1 MRNVWNVLV
10 VIGLLVLFSQKTMAL
25 SEKALLARCYAQV
38 TGKAIPLNHSLY
50 LEVKAGKAKAIDAC
64 LSILHKAD
72 LQSNGQLKDTS
83 AETVAIFN
91 NFYDFHRTWFPTA
104 TKDQI
109 LGYQNEF
116 DSNTD
121 NFVELTTPALTITRA
136 LFGGMNYSDI
146 LRGSNSYSPVRGAPF
161 FISLSTTTT
170 NGDVTTAATRAP
182 FSGTG
187 PTTGITTT
195 TDVVILNNYSVPTVG
210 SAVGTG
216 AQTGIDLYRA
226 LGGGILGQQGY
237 FLLDVGHAKGQ
248 IFDGALK
255 LPRKWA
261 KTALESLLCFN
272 LPALRESD
280 IQQYIDAG
288 AAVPF
293 RRAGSC
299 ITCHATMDQMATTA
313 RNLVVAETVA
323 GNFQKSIFVG
333 SYPADQAAIGNWS
346 SSPVANFHRQTPTGK
361 LMIRSYSTGALI
373 NQDINGLEDLGMKLS
388 NLDEMY
394 QCAAKR
400 YFEYFTG
407 INVSLYDR
415 TDPANAHLNKNLTT
429 RDLNDRRFV
438 EQLGKDLR
446 STQSLP
452 KMIESIL
459 RSDYYNKAQF
469 NPESGQ

>member
-1 MRNVWNVLV
+1 MKNVLG
-10 VIGLLVLFSQKTMAL
+10 VIGLFVLLSQNTMAL
-25 SEKALLARCYAQV
+25 SEKAVLVRCYAQI

-50 LEVKAGKAKAIDAC
+50 LDVKSGKTKAIDAC
-64 LSILHKAD
+64 LSVLHKAD

-83 AETVAIFN
+83 PETVAIFN

-104 TKDQI
+104 NKDQI
-109 LGYQNEF
+109 LGYQGEF

-121 NFVELTTPALTITRA
+121 NFIELTTPALTITRA
-136 LFGGMNYSDI
+136 LFGGMNYSEI
-146 LRGSNSYSPVRGAPF
+146 LRGSNSYSPMRGNPSAINISTTDPSDNVKTTPIMAPF
-161 FISLSTTTT
+161 
-170 NGDVTTAATRAP
+170 V
-182 FSGTG
+182 GTG

-195 TDVVILNNYSVPTVG
+195 TESLILTNYSIPNIG
-210 SAVGTG
+210 SAVGSG

-237 FLLDVGHAKGQ
+237 FLLDVGHSKGQ

-280 IQQYIDAG
+280 IQQYINAG
-288 AAVPF
+288 AEVPF

-313 RNLVVAETVA
+313 RNLVVAETA
-323 GNFQKSIFVG
+323 DGNFQKVIFTG
-333 SYPADQAAIGNWS
+333 SYPANRQAISEWS
-346 SSPVANFHRQTPTGK
+346 SSSVPNFHRQTPTGK
-361 LMIRSYSTGALI
+361 LMIRSYVNGALI
-373 NQDINGLEDLGMKLS
+373 NQDVNGLEDLGTKLS

-415 TDPANAHLNKNLTT
+415 SDPANAHLNKTLSK
-429 RDLNDRRFV
+429 RDLNDRRFI
-438 EQLGKDLR
+438 EQLGRDLR
-446 STQSLP
+446 ATQSLP

-459 RSDYYNKAQF
+459 RSDYYNKIQF

>member
-1 MRNVWNVLV
+1 MKNVLG
-10 VIGLLVLFSQKTMAL
+10 VIGLLVLFSPNTMAL

-38 TGKAIPLNHSLY
+38 TGKAIPLTHALY
-50 LEVKAGKAKAIDAC
+50 LDVKSGKTKAIDAC

-72 LQSNGQLKDTS
+72 LQANGQIKDTS
-83 AETVAIFN
+83 AESVAVFN

-104 TKDQI
+104 NKDQI
-109 LGYQNEF
+109 LGYQGEF

-121 NFVELTTPALTITRA
+121 NFAELTTPALTITRA
-136 LFGGMNYSDI
+136 LFGGMNYSQI
-146 LRGSNSYSPVRGAPF
+146 LRGSDSYSPMRGTPF
-161 FISLSTTTT
+161 VITLNTTDA
-170 NGDVTTAATRAP
+170 NGTVAGNPVMAP

-187 PTTGITTT
+187 PTTGITTV
-195 TDVVILNNYSVPTVG
+195 TDSLILTNYSVPTVG
-210 SAVGTG
+210 SAIGTG
-216 AQTGIDLYRA
+216 AQTNIDLYRA

-237 FLLDVGHAKGQ
+237 FLLDVGHSKGQ

-288 AAVPF
+288 SEVPF

-299 ITCHATMDQMATTA
+299 ITCHATMDQMATAA
-313 RNLVVAETVA
+313 RNLVVAETA
-323 GNFQKSIFVG
+323 NGNFQKAIFTG
-333 SYPADQAAIGNWS
+333 SFPANQQAIGYWS
-346 SSPVANFHRQTPTGK
+346 SSSVANFHKQMPTGK
-361 LMIRSYSTGALI
+361 LMIRSYVNGALI
-373 NQDINGLEDLGMKLS
+373 NQDINGLEDLGTKLS

-415 TDPANAHLNKNLTT
+415 TDPANAHLNKNLTK
-429 RDLNDRRFV
+429 RDLSDRQFV

-452 KMIESIL
+452 RMIESIL